1 MNRME
6 KSGGDRFA
14 DLEKKL
20 DDVKKT
26 LDDFQRKSY
35 VRKIV

>member
-1 MNRME
+1 ME

-26 LDDFQRKSY
+26 LDDFQSKREYIK
-35 VRKIV
+35 

>member
-1 MNRME
+1 MDRME

-20 DDVKKT
+20 DDFKKT
-26 LDDFQRKSY
+26 LDDYQSETL
-35 VRKIV
+35 VSEIV